1 MVECAKL
8 FISIVRRGRNIIS
21 SILDK
26 NRKRWEGDKHLIGIV
41 NEYFQDLFHSE
52 NPFITNDLGS
62 LFDKKIDTSTNST
75 KSLRCSEMRRGVA
88 FLIYLDYHSLKR
100 MVSKHSQKGVFS
112 MRKVYE
118 MDQQHRFK
126 DFNIIWK
133 HIWHPKIQPR
143 VALFLWRCFND
154 ELPIKIKLSFV
165 DVEDGLHLFRDYPF
179 SLYLWYDGM
188 FNCRA
193 NCIPR
198 ENLKEFLVNLLRSF
212 TGEESHRVLMYV
224 GCQVEEVW
232 TQRNLM
238 RLIGKMYQPGAII
251 ACIDAKFIK
260 MIEVS
265 RERERLELNRVEFS
279 DASWKEG
286 STRLVVVMI
295 HRISRRWAT
304 NSCCT
309 IAYSALDAE
318 IYAMLSALNWAKNEG
333 WNNMAII
340 SDASSAIG
348 AFESRVCPLEWN
360 SWHTSF
366 QWWSYTNVKLWQQST
381 PKSSNDFCTE
391 FMLIVSDA
399 LALQN
404 PREDKLF
411 YCFL

>member
-1 MVECAKL
+1 
-8 FISIVRRGRNIIS
+8 
-21 SILDK
+21 
-26 NRKRWEGDKHLIGIV
+26 
-41 NEYFQDLFHSE
+41 
-52 NPFITNDLGS
+52 
-62 LFDKKIDTSTNST
+62 
-75 KSLRCSEMRRGVA
+75 
-88 FLIYLDYHSLKR
+88 
-100 MVSKHSQKGVFS
+100 

-154 ELPIKIKLSFV
+154 ELPIKIKLPFVKEKDYFFCQV

-260 MIEVS
+260 TIEVS
-265 RERERLELNRVEFS
+265 TERERLELNRVDFS
-279 DASWKEG
+279 GKPWKNYDYFFLIDASWKEG
-286 STRLVVVMI
+286 STRLVVIMI

-318 IYAMLSALNWAKNEG
+318 I
-333 WNNMAII
+333 
-340 SDASSAIG
+340 
-348 AFESRVCPLEWN
+348 
-360 SWHTSF
+360 
-366 QWWSYTNVKLWQQST
+366 
-381 PKSSNDFCTE
+381 
-391 FMLIVSDA
+391 
-399 LALQN
+399 
-404 PREDKLF
+404 
-411 YCFL
+411 